1 MFLFF
6 HKQKMISK
14 DFYKIENM
22 SWEKCITTVR
32 EIMND
37 RGYVS
42 WLDVDNVSICSTL
55 DNKSHIL
62 IYLCQTEKFNI
73 EGVKDAVYQLQQHR
87 LKHVFIIYQNIIT
100 SSAKKAIEH
109 LQDYVIEL
117 FEKKELQFNPTHH
130 RLYCPH
136 VKIHKNQNEIP
147 LEQINLLPV
156 LLRTDVIAKYFHFN
170 RGDIIKIY
178 RKNGSI
184 AYRIV
189 K

>member
-1 MFLFF
+1 
-6 HKQKMISK
+6 
-14 DFYKIENM
+14 M
-22 SWEKCITTVR
+22 SWEKCIQTVH
-32 EIMND
+32 EMMND
-37 RGYVS
+37 RGYVV
-42 WLDVDNVSICSTL
+42 WLDVDNISICSTK
-55 DNKSHIL
+55 DNKSHVM

-73 EGVKDAVYQLQQHR
+73 EGVKDAIYQLQQHR
-87 LKHVFIIYQNIIT
+87 LKHVLIIYQNIIT

-117 FEKKELQFNPTHH
+117 FEKKELQFNPTRH

-136 VKIHKNQNEIP
+136 IKINKNQNEIP
-147 LEQINLLPV
+147 IGQVNLLPV

-170 RGDIIKIY
+170 RGEIIKIQ
-178 RKNGSI
+178 RSNGSI